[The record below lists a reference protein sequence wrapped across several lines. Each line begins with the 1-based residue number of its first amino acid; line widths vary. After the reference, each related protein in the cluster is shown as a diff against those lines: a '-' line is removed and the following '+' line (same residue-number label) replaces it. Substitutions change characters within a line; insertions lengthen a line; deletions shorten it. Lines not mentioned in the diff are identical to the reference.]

1 MKGSQS
7 GMPLWAQL
15 RLAHGFARSDE
26 VPYLQNLRT
35 AESANAL
42 TACAPSG
49 CETSGSH
56 TGGCKTGTS
65 CLLSGLQ
72 H

>member
-1 MKGSQS
+1 MKGSAS

-15 RLAHGFARSDE
+15 RIAHGFARSEE
-26 VPYLQNLRT
+26 VAHLQNLRT
-35 AESANAL
+35 SEAAHAL

-49 CETSGSH
+49 CEKSGSE

-72 H
+72 